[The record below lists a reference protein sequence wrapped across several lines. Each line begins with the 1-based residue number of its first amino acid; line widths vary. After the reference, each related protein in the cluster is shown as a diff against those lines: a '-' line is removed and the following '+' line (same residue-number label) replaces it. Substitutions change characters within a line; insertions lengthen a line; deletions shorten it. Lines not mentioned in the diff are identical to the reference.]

1 MFSNLR
7 FNSLLTGS
15 ATYLVSNILNAAIP
29 FALLPVLTRYLE
41 PSQYGQVAMFQT
53 LLGALGAFVGL
64 NVVGA
69 AGRKYYDSVSS
80 DEIRRFIAACL
91 QILIA
96 STTVI
101 LLITL
106 FFHEKL
112 SIWFD
117 LEANWIFAAV
127 LVSMTSV
134 VVNLRLGQWQV
145 RKKPRLYGALQITQ
159 SSTNMAISLLLVI
172 YFVKGVNGW
181 IEAQM
186 LTSAAFLFISV
197 FLLYRDKLFALMTWS
212 PRLISEALHFGVPS
226 IPHVFGGF
234 LLISADRF
242 VINQT
247 LGLESA
253 GIYMVAVQ
261 FSLALAII
269 FDAINKAF
277 VPWLFERL
285 KRNIYN
291 EKLQI
296 VRYTYAWYIFI
307 FIGVA
312 LVFLLGPWLILIIA
326 GEQYS
331 QAGDIIGWL
340 ALGQGFGGMYLMV
353 TNYIFYSKHTGI
365 LSLITVVSGL
375 LNILL
380 LVALTRIMG
389 LEGAAVAFSISMGLR
404 FVLVWW
410 AAQKKHP
417 MPWFYF
423 NLSKMEK

>member
-1 MFSNLR
+1 MFRNLR

-41 PSQYGQVAMFQT
+41 PSQYGQVAMFQI

-80 DEIRRFIAACL
+80 DEIQRFIAACL

-96 STTVI
+96 STAVI

-106 FFHEKL
+106 FCHEKL
-112 SIWFD
+112 SLWFNLD
-117 LEANWIFAAV
+117 ANWIFAAV
-127 LVSMTSV
+127 LVSMASV
-134 VVNLRLGQWQV
+134 VVDLRLGQWQV
-145 RKKPRLYGALQITQ
+145 RKQARLYGALQIAQ
-159 SSTNMAISLLLVI
+159 SSTNMALSLLLVI
-172 YFVKGVNGW
+172 YFVQGANGR
-181 IEAQM
+181 IEAQV
-186 LTSAAFLFISV
+186 LTSAAFLFFSG
-197 FLLYRDKLFALMTWS
+197 FLLHRDKLFALMTWS
-212 PRLISEALHFGVPS
+212 PRLISEALHFGAPL

-242 VINQT
+242 IINQT
-247 LGLESA
+247 LGLEST

-261 FSLALAII
+261 FSLAFAIT
-269 FDAINKAF
+269 FDAINRAF

-285 KRNIYN
+285 KRDVYS

-296 VRYTYAWYIFI
+296 VRYTYAWYLFI

-312 LVFLLGPWLILIIA
+312 LAFWLGPWLVLLIA
-326 GEQYS
+326 GEKYA
-331 QAGDIIGWL
+331 QAGEIIGWL

-353 TNYIFYSKHTGI
+353 TNYIFYSRRTGI
-365 LSLITVVSGL
+365 LSLMTVGSGL

-380 LVALTRIMG
+380 VVALAPMMG

-410 AAQKKHP
+410 VAQKKHP

>member
-1 MFSNLR
+1 MFSNPK

-80 DEIRRFIAACL
+80 DEIRSFIAACL
-91 QILIA
+91 QILIV
-96 STTVI
+96 STAVI
-101 LLITL
+101 VLITL
-106 FFHEKL
+106 FFHKEL
-112 SIWFD
+112 SYLFD
-117 LEANWIFAAV
+117 LEAHWIFAAV

-145 RKKPRLYGALQITQ
+145 RRQAFLYGALQIAQ
-159 SSTNMAISLLLVI
+159 SSTNMALSLLLVI
-172 YFVKGVNGW
+172 YFVQGANGR
-181 IEAQM
+181 IEAQI

-197 FLLYRDKLFALMTWS
+197 FLLHRDKLLELMTWS
-212 PRLISEALHFGVPS
+212 PRLISEALHFGIPS

-234 LLISADRF
+234 LLISADRL

-261 FSLALAII
+261 FSLALAIT

-277 VPWLFERL
+277 IPWLYERL
-285 KRNIYN
+285 KRNIYS
-291 EKLQI
+291 EKLEI
-296 VRYTYAWYIFI
+296 VRYTYAWYLFI

-312 LVFLLGPWLILIIA
+312 LAFWLGPSLVVLIA
-326 GEQYS
+326 GKQYA
-331 QAGDIIGWL
+331 QAGEIIGWL

-353 TNYIFYSKHTGI
+353 TNYVLYSRRTGI
-365 LSLITVVSGL
+365 LSLITVGSGL

-380 LVALTRIMG
+380 MISLARITG
-389 LEGAAVAFSISMGLR
+389 LMGAAVAFSISMGLR
-404 FVLVWW
+404 FLLVWW
-410 AAQKKHP
+410 AAQKNHP

-423 NLSKMEK
+423 NLSEIKK